1 MESENFK
8 ILWDFTVQCDQKIE
22 ARRPDIVFIDKKER
36 EVVIIDV
43 AIPGDDRVKDKELE
57 KVEKYR
63 LLEDEIVKVWHMR
76 KVIVGPVVIEAFEA
90 ASVNMKQY
98 MKQIGVKVRVEVI
111 QKTALLSLQEE
122 RRERPGTRGDLL

>member
-1 MESENFK
+1 MK
-8 ILWDFTVQCDQKIE
+8 
-22 ARRPDIVFIDKKER
+22 
-36 EVVIIDV
+36 
-43 AIPGDDRVKDKELE
+43 
-57 KVEKYR
+57 
-63 LLEDEIVKVWHMR
+63 DEIAKVWHMR
-76 KVIVGPVVIEAFEA
+76 KVIVGPVVIGAFEA